1 MVSKLLKSGVLWTKF
16 EVRGP
21 RKWTSKIN
29 YICICDEK
37 NAKKIPK
44 TLDPYQ
50 YLGLKFLSR
59 CKFSIKNRH

>member
-1 MVSKLLKSGVLWTKF
+1 MILVTLPRQEMVPKLLKSGVLWTKF

-37 NAKKIPK
+37 NAKK
-44 TLDPYQ
+44 
-50 YLGLKFLSR
+50 KFLKPWIHS
-59 CKFSIKNRH
+59 STWA